1 MGFFDD
7 DEEEGR
13 DPFEEIMNEFF
24 GNRSRVRKMMLF
36 ILFLNF
42 QDFQKMM

>member
-24 GNRSRVRKMMLF
+24 GNRSRVRTSSSGNVVNSEM
-36 ILFLNF
+36 
-42 QDFQKMM
+42 